1 MEHVF
6 QCEVG
11 GKTLTI
17 ESGKLAGQASGA
29 VTVHYGDSVLLVT
42 VCTGPMRTGAD
53 FLPLTVDYEER
64 LYAAGKIPGS
74 FFRREGRPS
83 TDGTLAMRL
92 TDRSIRPLFPK
103 GFYHEIQVV
112 ITVLSADQE
121 TPLDTLATVGA
132 SAALSLSE
140 APFEG
145 PLSSTRVGYVDGAF
159 VINPTFSAL
168 QRSTL
173 DLVVAGTRDAVV
185 MVEAGAKQVDEALVL
200 EGVRKAQEANHIVIA
215 LQERMTREMGRQR
228 KMAFQPAEEVS
239 QELEERA
246 ASLVEERLHAAIYET
261 HDKDE
266 RAEVMAQLRLEILGL
281 LAEEYSDAL
290 REAGFDRVERRLV
303 RRKILE
309 EGIRPD
315 GRRLKEIRPI
325 SSEVGLLPRTHGSG
339 LFTRGQTQVLTI
351 ATLGTLSE
359 RQKLDTLGPEDTKR
373 YIHHY
378 NMPGFAS
385 GEVKRT
391 GGPGRREIGHGA
403 LAERALLAVV
413 PSEEDFP
420 YTLRLVS
427 EVLSSNGSTSMASVC
442 ASSLALM
449 DAGVPIAAPVAGVAM
464 GLIVEGD
471 RYAVLTDI
479 QGAEDHLGDMDFKVA
494 GTAQGITALQMD
506 IKVKGITYDI
516 MAQALGQALE
526 ARLFILGKMA
536 ETMERPR
543 SEMSAYAPRIVR
555 IMIPVEKIG
564 ALIGPGG
571 KTIRAISETFKTT
584 VDVQNDGTVYVGSP
598 DLEALNATVARIRD
612 LTREVEVGAVYTGKV
627 VRIMTFGAFV
637 EILPGKD
644 GLVHISELAEHRVAS
659 VEDVVKIGDEI
670 SVKVIEIDAMGRI
683 NLSRRAVLAGDGA
696 QGDSPQADREATTTQ
711 AGAPRGGRTEDP
723 RGPYPPRGG
732 SGPSRPDDRERR
744 DRPGG
749 SGGFS
754 RPRN

>member
-1 MEHVF
+1 
-6 QCEVG
+6 
-11 GKTLTI
+11 
-17 ESGKLAGQASGA
+17 
-29 VTVHYGDSVLLVT
+29 
-42 VCTGPMRTGAD
+42 
-53 FLPLTVDYEER
+53 
-64 LYAAGKIPGS
+64 
-74 FFRREGRPS
+74 
-83 TDGTLAMRL
+83 
-92 TDRSIRPLFPK
+92 
-103 GFYHEIQVV
+103 
-112 ITVLSADQE
+112 
-121 TPLDTLATVGA
+121 
-132 SAALSLSE
+132 
-140 APFEG
+140 
-145 PLSSTRVGYVDGAF
+145 VGYIDGVF

-185 MVEAGAKQVDEALVL
+185 MVEAGAKQVDEAMVL
-200 EGVRKAQEANHIVIA
+200 EGVRRAQEANRIVIA
-215 LQERMTREMGRQR
+215 LQETMTREMGRQR
-228 KMAFQPAEEVS
+228 KMTFQPVEEVS
-239 QELEERA
+239 PELEARA
-246 ASLVEERLHAAIYET
+246 ASLVGERLHTALYET

-266 RAEVMAQLRLEILGL
+266 RAEAMARLREEILGN

-290 REAGFDRVERRLV
+290 RVASFDRVERRLV

-315 GRRLKEIRPI
+315 GRRPKEIRPI

-359 RQKLDTLGPEDTKR
+359 RQKLDTLSPEATKR

-391 GGPGRREIGHGA
+391 GGPGRREVGHGA

-413 PSEEDFP
+413 PGEEEFP

-442 ASSLALM
+442 ASTLALM

-526 ARLFILGKMA
+526 ARLYILGKMA
-536 ETMERPR
+536 ETIQQPR
-543 SEMSAYAPRIVR
+543 SEMSAYAPRIMR
-555 IMIPVEKIG
+555 ITIPVEKIG

-571 KTIRAISETFKTT
+571 KTIRSISETYKTT

-670 SVKVIEIDAMGRI
+670 AVKVIEIDAMGRI
-683 NLSRRAVLAGDGA
+683 NLSRRAVLTGDGA
-696 QGDSPQADREATTTQ
+696 QGDSPQAEREATTTQ
-711 AGAPRGGRTEDP
+711 SGAPRGGSSEGP

-732 SGPSRPDDRERR
+732 SGPSRPDRDRQ
-744 DRPGG
+744 DRPGSPRG
-749 SGGFS
+749 PF
-754 RPRN
+754 RPRS